1 MDRLAAGKKTV
12 VNKKEMKNLSKK
24 NYQNLP
30 EIKMKKDEER
40 KRQEALEKKM
50 KVREYQKQLQAQSRA
65 KIQKKRV
72 AGTSVNPQ
80 PN

>member
-1 MDRLAAGKKTV
+1 MDRLATGKRTV

-30 EIKMKKDEER
+30 EIKRKKDEER
-40 KRQEALEKKM
+40 KRLEALEKKE
-50 KVREYQKQLQAQSRA
+50 KIREYQKQLQAQSRA

-72 AGTSVNPQ
+72 AGTSVNP
-80 PN
+80 